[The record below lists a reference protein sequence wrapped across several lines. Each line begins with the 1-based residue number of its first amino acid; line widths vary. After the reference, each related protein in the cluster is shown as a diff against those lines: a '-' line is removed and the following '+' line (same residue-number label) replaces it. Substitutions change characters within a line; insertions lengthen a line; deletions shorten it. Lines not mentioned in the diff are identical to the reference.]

1 VRATLSDFVRVLRGV
16 GVRISTS
23 EVLDA
28 YRSVESLGISDRDLL
43 KSALGATLAKTSEEW
58 ELFGGCFDRF
68 FAMQNMELDEKA
80 ANSND
85 GGGETSNDAPPPS
98 SMPGGGGGGGAASD
112 EELNLKTDFSS
123 LSPLS
128 QMLLDNNP
136 EQLAVEISAAGQRVG
151 VNDVANF
158 TQRGR
163 FVRSMAEA
171 LGLEGLDD
179 DIARLDAGEPP
190 GREVALRLEQARAQL
205 FQRLVDFVEQR
216 IALFASAEG
225 DKIRRE
231 LLPRLK
237 LSNIEKRQQE
247 EMRKLVRK
255 MAKRL
260 VALYSRRRKVSRR
273 GQLDLRKTLR
283 GGQATGGLLF
293 ETHWKRKKIARP
305 KVMAVCD
312 VSGSV
317 ASVARFLMMFLYS
330 VTEVLPKV
338 RAFAFSSNLHEV
350 TELFA
355 EHDLEEGVA
364 TAIQRYGNMPTDYG
378 RALADLKELCF
389 DDIDRRTTLI
399 ILGDGR
405 SNYGNPGAEILREM
419 KERAGQVIWLNPEPR
434 TLWGLGDSEMPAFL
448 PACNRAEVCNTL
460 KDLERVVGDLL
471 RFA

>member
-1 VRATLSDFVRVLRGV
+1 MRATLSDFVRVLRGV
-16 GVRISTS
+16 GVRVSTS

-28 YRSVESLGISDRDLL
+28 YRSVDSLGISDRELL

-58 ELFGGCFDRF
+58 EIFDGCFDRF
-68 FAMQNMELDEKA
+68 FAMQNMVLEDEVTKA
-80 ANSND
+80 DISQE
-85 GGGETSNDAPPPS
+85 GEPTDAPPPS
-98 SMPGGGGGGGAASD
+98 GMPGGGGGGGAPSD
-112 EELNLKTDFSS
+112 EEDQTPIDASV

-128 QMLLDNNP
+128 QLLLSDDP
-136 EQLAVEISAAGQRVG
+136 EELMTEISAAGQRVG

-163 FVRSMAEA
+163 FVRAMAEE
-171 LGLEGLDD
+171 LGLEGLDE
-179 DIARLDAGEPP
+179 DIARLDAGEENERNLAVSLE
-190 GREVALRLEQARAQL
+190 RERAQL

-225 DKIRRE
+225 DRIRRE
-231 LLPRLK
+231 LLPRLR
-237 LSNIEKRQQE
+237 LSNIEKRQHD

-260 VALYSRRRKVSRR
+260 VALHSRRRKVSKR

-293 ETHWKRKKIARP
+293 DTHWKRKKISRP
-305 KVMAVCD
+305 KVIAICD

-330 VTEVLPKV
+330 VSEVLPRV
-338 RAFAFSSNLHEV
+338 RSFAFSSNLHEI
-350 TELFA
+350 TDLFA

-364 TAIQRYGNMPTDYG
+364 IALQRYGNMPTDYG
-378 RALADLKELCF
+378 QAMVDFKELCY
-389 DDIDRRTTLI
+389 DDIDRRTTVI
-399 ILGDGR
+399 MLGDGR
-405 SNYGNPGAEILREM
+405 SNYGNPGANVLREI
-419 KERAGQVIWLNPEPR
+419 KDRAGRVLWLNPEPR

-448 PACNRAEVCNTL
+448 PACTRAEVCNTL

-471 RFA
+471 RQA